1 VKKVIVVKKKLDS
14 YSKQAHAN
22 KFYVG
27 SPKAL
32 NNEWGH
38 PTLEGAIA
46 HAEKLVSEDETA
58 HFVVQIV
65 RIVRP
70 RPIETTVEIV

>member
-1 VKKVIVVKKKLDS
+1 MKKVIVIKRKQDH
-14 YSKQAHAN
+14 YSKQARSN

-32 NNEWGH
+32 NGWGH
-38 PTLEGAIA
+38 TTLEAA
-46 HAEKLVSEDETA
+46 VKHAEALVAEDENA

-70 RPIETTVEIV
+70 RPIETTVEVV

>member
-1 VKKVIVVKKKLDS
+1 VKKVIVVKKMDPYK
-14 YSKQAHAN
+14 KMAHRN

-32 NNEWGH
+32 DNEWGH
-38 PTLEGAIA
+38 ETLDGAVK
-46 HAEKLVSEDETA
+46 HAELLVSQDERP